1 MVIIEL
7 NLMTNHHKLKEVKQI
22 TLRDLK
28 KWKAQL
34 TDFELIDVREEE
46 EHEFFNIGGKHIPLE
61 DVMRESDNIRTDI
74 PVIVYC
80 KRGIRSQIAIQ
91 KLERKFG
98 FDNLYNLQEGIIS
111 LMKKKGQML

>member
-1 MVIIEL
+1 MVIGL
-7 NLMTNHHKLKEVKQI
+7 LLVANKRPVTSHHKLKDVKQI
-22 TLRDLK
+22 TLKDLK
-28 KWKAQL
+28 DWETQS
-34 TDFELIDVREEE
+34 TDFELVDVREEE
-46 EHEFFNIGGKHIPLE
+46 EHELFNIGGKHIPLE
-61 DVMRESDNIRTDI
+61 DVMRESDCIRTDI

-111 LMKKKGQML
+111 LM

>member
-1 MVIIEL
+1 VIGLLLVANKGLI
-7 NLMTNHHKLKEVKQI
+7 TNHHKLKEVKQI
-22 TLRDLK
+22 TLKDLK
-28 KWKAQL
+28 DWETQL
-34 TDFELIDVREEE
+34 TDFELVDVREEE

-61 DVMRESDNIRTDI
+61 DVMRESEDIPTDI

-111 LMKKKGQML
+111 LM